1 MKKRVLAAFLTTAIV
16 MAMTGCGGST
26 AAESAASATT
36 QAASAEVA
44 AENEWEND
52 PTAYL
57 SGITASDYVE
67 LPADYS
73 ALTVEVEPAAEVT
86 DEEVENW
93 IDSQRESHKELQEIT
108 NRSVVQEGDVVNI
121 DYVGRINGEEF
132 DGGSAE
138 GYNLE
143 IGSGSFIEGFES
155 GLIDQRVGDTVTL
168 ELTFPEDY
176 GDSTKAG
183 VDAEFEV
190 TINSIQQYVVPDLTD
205 DFVAGLALQDE
216 FGNTLQDE
224 FGNVVGTVDEFRTY
238 VRNYLIENN
247 ESQYT
252 QRLEEA
258 IRTALIEKS
267 TFKEDVPQAMIE
279 RIYDSMGQELSSYA
293 QQYGVD
299 LKTLMQLA
307 YGSTEDSYLQDIK
320 DLAAENAKNN
330 IILKA
335 VADAQ
340 NLSLSD
346 ADFQAEVEK
355 AISSATGYTSVD
367 DVPKADIEA
376 YREAI
381 DKRSAID
388 FLKSKA
394 TVIAPA
400 AAEGSTDAAAEEEAA
415 Q

>member
-1 MKKRVLAAFLTTAIV
+1 MKKRVLAVLLTTAIV
-16 MAMTGCGGST
+16 MAMTGCGGNT

-36 QAASAEVA
+36 QEASAEVA
-44 AENEWEND
+44 AENEWQTD

-73 ALTVEVEPAAEVT
+73 ALTVEVEPVAEVT
-86 DEEVENW
+86 DEEVENL
-93 IDSQRESHKELQEIT
+93 IDSQREAKKELQEIT
-108 NRSVVQEGDVVNI
+108 NRSIVQEGDVVNI
-121 DYVGRINGEEF
+121 DYVGRIDGEEF

-143 IGSGSFIEGFES
+143 IGSNSFIEGFES
-155 GLIDQRVGDTVTL
+155 GLVGAKVGDTVTL

-176 GDSTKAG
+176 ADSTKAG
-183 VDAEFEV
+183 VDAEFDV
-190 TINSIQQYVVPDLTD
+190 TVNSIQQYVVPDLTEE
-205 DFVAGLALQDE
+205 FVAGLA
-216 FGNTLQDE
+216 LQDE
-224 FGNVVGTVDEFRTY
+224 FGNVVGTVDEFRAY

-258 IRTALIEKS
+258 IRTKLMENS
-267 TFKEDVPQAMIE
+267 TFKQDVPQAMVE

-320 DLAAENAKNN
+320 DLAAENAKTT
-330 IILKA
+330 IILQA
-335 VADAQ
+335 VADAEK
-340 NLSLSD
+340 LSMSD
-346 ADFQAEVEK
+346 ADFQAELEK
-355 AISSATGYTSVD
+355 AISSTTGYTSVN
-367 DVPKADIEA
+367 DVPKEDIEA
-376 YREAI
+376 YREAL
-381 DKRSAID
+381 DKRSAMD
-388 FLKSKA
+388 FLKNKA
-394 TVIAPA
+394 TVIAPVA
-400 AAEGSTDAAAEEEAA
+400 GEGNTGATAAEEEVA

>member
-44 AENEWEND
+44 AEDEWEND

-86 DEEVENW
+86 DEEVENL
-93 IDSQRESHKELQEIT
+93 IDSQRESHRELQEIT

-121 DYVGRINGEEF
+121 DYVGRIDGEEF

-143 IGSGSFIEGFES
+143 IGSKSFIKGFES
-155 GLIDQRVGDTVTL
+155 GLVGAKVGDTVTL

-176 GDSTKAG
+176 ADSTKAG
-183 VDAEFEV
+183 VDVEYEV
-190 TINSIQQYVVPDLTD
+190 TVNSIQGYFLPDLTD
-205 DFVAGLALQDE
+205 EFVASLA
-216 FGNTLQDE
+216 LQDE
-224 FGNVVGTVDEFRTY
+224 FGNVVGTVDDLRAYE
-238 VRNYLIENN
+238 RNYLIESN

-252 QRLEEA
+252 WRLEEA
-258 IRTALIEKS
+258 IRTKLMENS
-267 TFKEDVPQAMIE
+267 TFKQDVPQAMVE
-279 RIYDSMGQELSSYA
+279 RIYDSMGLELSYRA

-320 DLAAENAKNN
+320 DLAAEIAKTN
-330 IILKA
+330 IILQA
-335 VADAQ
+335 VADAEK
-340 NLSLSD
+340 LSLSD

-355 AISSATGYTSVD
+355 AVSSTTGYTSVD

-376 YREAI
+376 YREAL

>member
-1 MKKRVLAAFLTTAIV
+1 MLNWKGRTLVMKKRVLAAFLTTAIV

-86 DEEVENW
+86 DEEVENL
-93 IDSQRESHKELQEIT
+93 IDSQRESSKELQEIT
-108 NRSVVQEGDVVNI
+108 NRSVV
-121 DYVGRINGEEF
+121 
-132 DGGSAE
+132 AE

-205 DFVAGLALQDE
+205 DFVAGLA
-216 FGNTLQDE
+216 LQDE

-320 DLAAENAKNN
+320 DLAAENAKSN
-330 IILKA
+330 IVLKA

-340 NLSLSD
+340 NLSMSD

-355 AISSATGYTSVD
+355 AISSTTGYTSVS
-367 DVPKADIEA
+367 DVPKEDIEA
-376 YREAI
+376 YREAL

-388 FLKSKA
+388 FLKNKA
-394 TVIAPA
+394 TVIAPV

>member
-1 MKKRVLAAFLTTAIV
+1 
-16 MAMTGCGGST
+16 
-26 AAESAASATT
+26 
-36 QAASAEVA
+36 
-44 AENEWEND
+44 
-52 PTAYL
+52 
-57 SGITASDYVE
+57 
-67 LPADYS
+67 
-73 ALTVEVEPAAEVT
+73 
-86 DEEVENW
+86 
-93 IDSQRESHKELQEIT
+93 
-108 NRSVVQEGDVVNI
+108 
-121 DYVGRINGEEF
+121 
-132 DGGSAE
+132 
-138 GYNLE
+138 
-143 IGSGSFIEGFES
+143 
-155 GLIDQRVGDTVTL
+155 
-168 ELTFPEDY
+168 
-176 GDSTKAG
+176 
-183 VDAEFEV
+183 
-190 TINSIQQYVVPDLTD
+190 
-205 DFVAGLALQDE
+205 
-216 FGNTLQDE
+216 
-224 FGNVVGTVDEFRTY
+224 
-238 VRNYLIENN
+238 
-247 ESQYT
+247 
-252 QRLEEA
+252 
-258 IRTALIEKS
+258 
-267 TFKEDVPQAMIE
+267 MIE

>member
-1 MKKRVLAAFLTTAIV
+1 

-44 AENEWEND
+44 AEDEWAND

-67 LPADYS
+67 LPADYA

-86 DEEVENW
+86 DEEVENL
-93 IDSQRESHKELQEIT
+93 IDSQRESRKELQEIT
-108 NRSVVQEGDVVNI
+108 NRSAVQEGDVVNI
-121 DYVGRINGEEF
+121 DYVGRIDGEEF

-216 FGNTLQDE
+216 FGN
-224 FGNVVGTVDEFRTY
+224 VVGTVDEFR
-238 VRNYLIENN
+238 LIENN

-320 DLAAENAKNN
+320 DLAAENAKSN
-330 IILKA
+330 IVLKA

-340 NLSLSD
+340 NLSMSD

-355 AISSATGYTSVD
+355 AISSTTGYTSVS
-367 DVPKADIEA
+367 DVPKEDIEA
-376 YREAI
+376 YREAL

-388 FLKSKA
+388 FLKNKA
-394 TVIAPA
+394 TVIAPV

>member
-44 AENEWEND
+44 AEDEWAND

-67 LPADYS
+67 LPADYA

-86 DEEVENW
+86 DEEVENL
-93 IDSQRESHKELQEIT
+93 IDSQRESRKELQEIT
-108 NRSVVQEGDVVNI
+108 NRSAVQEGDVVNI
-121 DYVGRINGEEF
+121 DYVGRIDGEEF

-216 FGNTLQDE
+216 FGN
-224 FGNVVGTVDEFRTY
+224 VVGTVDEFRTY

-293 QQYGVD
+293 VTCRISRIWQRR
-299 LKTLMQLA
+299 TPR
-307 YGSTEDSYLQDIK
+307 
-320 DLAAENAKNN
+320 
-330 IILKA
+330 
-335 VADAQ
+335 
-340 NLSLSD
+340 
-346 ADFQAEVEK
+346 
-355 AISSATGYTSVD
+355 AISSSRQSRMLRT
-367 DVPKADIEA
+367 
-376 YREAI
+376 
-381 DKRSAID
+381 
-388 FLKSKA
+388 
-394 TVIAPA
+394 
-400 AAEGSTDAAAEEEAA
+400 
-415 Q
+415 

>member
-86 DEEVENW
+86 DEEVENL
-93 IDSQRESHKELQEIT
+93 IDSQRESSKELQEIT

-216 FGNTLQDE
+216 FGN
-224 FGNVVGTVDEFRTY
+224 VVGTVDEFRTY

-258 IRTALIEKS
+258 IRNALSEKT
-267 TFKEDVPQAMIE
+267 TFKKDVPPAMVLRNSEAIVN
-279 RIYDSMGQELSSYA
+279 ELTSYA
-293 QQYGVD
+293 TQYGID
-299 LKTLMQLA
+299 LKTLMQIA
-307 YGSTEDSYLQDIK
+307 YGSTEESYMQDIN
-320 DLAAENAKNN
+320 DMAVENVKKS
-330 IILKA
+330 IMLKA
-335 VADAQ
+335 IGDKEG
-340 NLSLSD
+340 LTLSD
-346 ADFQAEVEK
+346 DAFQTELEV
-355 AISSATGYTSVD
+355 AVSNSGFTSVEE
-367 DVPKADIEA
+367 VAREDIEA
-376 YREAI
+376 YREI
-381 DKRSAID
+381 LDKRKIMD
-388 FLKSKA
+388 FLKSKT
-394 TVIAPA
+394 TVVAPA
-400 AAEGSTDAAAEEEAA
+400 AEEGSTGNTAAPAAEAA

>member
-44 AENEWEND
+44 AEDEWEND

-93 IDSQRESHKELQEIT
+93 IDSQRESRKELQEIT

-121 DYVGRINGEEF
+121 DYVGRIDGEEF

-168 ELTFPEDY
+168 ELTFPENY
-176 GDSTKAG
+176 GDTTKAG
-183 VDAEFEV
+183 VDAEFDV

-205 DFVAGLALQDE
+205 DFVAELALPPDE
-216 FGNTLQDE
+216 FGNT
-224 FGNVVGTVDEFRTY
+224 VGTVEELRIY
-238 VRNYLIENN
+238 ARNDLIENN
-247 ESQYT
+247 EKRYT

-258 IRTALIEKS
+258 IRTALMDKS
-267 TFKEDVPQAMIE
+267 TVKKDVPQAMIE
-279 RIYDSMGQELSSYA
+279 RIYDSLGLELSYRA
-293 QQYGVD
+293 QQFG
-299 LKTLMQLA
+299 
-307 YGSTEDSYLQDIK
+307 YLQDIK

-376 YREAI
+376 YREAL

>member
-86 DEEVENW
+86 DEEVENL
-93 IDSQRESHKELQEIT
+93 IDSQRESSKELQEIT

-121 DYVGRINGEEF
+121 DYVGRIDGEEF

-168 ELTFPEDY
+168 ELTFPENY
-176 GDSTKAG
+176 GDTTKAG
-183 VDAEFEV
+183 VDAEFDV

-205 DFVAGLALQDE
+205 DFVAELALPPDE
-216 FGNTLQDE
+216 FGNT
-224 FGNVVGTVDEFRTY
+224 VGTVEELRIY
-238 VRNYLIENN
+238 ARNDLIENN
-247 ESQYT
+247 EKRYT

-258 IRTALIEKS
+258 IRTALMDKS
-267 TFKEDVPQAMIE
+267 TFKKDVPQAMIE
-279 RIYDSMGQELSSYA
+279 RIYDSLGLELSSYA

-376 YREAI
+376 YREAL

-388 FLKSKA
+388 FLKCKA

>member
-44 AENEWEND
+44 AEDEWEND

-121 DYVGRINGEEF
+121 DYVGRIDGEEF

-155 GLIDQRVGDTVTL
+155 GLIDQRVGDDT
-168 ELTFPEDY
+168 
-176 GDSTKAG
+176 TKAG
-183 VDAEFEV
+183 VDAEFDV

-205 DFVAGLALQDE
+205 DFVAELALPPDE
-216 FGNTLQDE
+216 FGNTVE
-224 FGNVVGTVDEFRTY
+224 TVEEYRIY
-238 VRNYLIENN
+238 ARNDLIENN
-247 ESQYT
+247 EKRYT

-258 IRTALIEKS
+258 IRTALMDKS
-267 TFKEDVPQAMIE
+267 TFKKDVPQAMIE
-279 RIYDSMGQELSSYA
+279 RIYDSLGLELSYRA
-293 QQYGVD
+293 QQFGVD

>member
-44 AENEWEND
+44 AEDEWAND

-67 LPADYS
+67 LPADYA

-86 DEEVENW
+86 DEEVENL
-93 IDSQRESHKELQEIT
+93 IDSQRESRKELQEIT
-108 NRSVVQEGDVVNI
+108 NRSAVQEGDVVNI
-121 DYVGRINGEEF
+121 DYVGRIDGEEF

-216 FGNTLQDE
+216 FGN
-224 FGNVVGTVDEFRTY
+224 VVGTVER
-238 VRNYLIENN
+238 R
-247 ESQYT
+247 SS
-252 QRLEEA
+252 R
-258 IRTALIEKS
+258 R
-267 TFKEDVPQAMIE
+267 VPLRKMC
-279 RIYDSMGQELSSYA
+279 RR
-293 QQYGVD
+293 
-299 LKTLMQLA
+299 
-307 YGSTEDSYLQDIK
+307 
-320 DLAAENAKNN
+320 
-330 IILKA
+330 
-335 VADAQ
+335 
-340 NLSLSD
+340 
-346 ADFQAEVEK
+346 
-355 AISSATGYTSVD
+355 
-367 DVPKADIEA
+367 P
-376 YREAI
+376 
-381 DKRSAID
+381 
-388 FLKSKA
+388 
-394 TVIAPA
+394 
-400 AAEGSTDAAAEEEAA
+400 
-415 Q
+415 

>member
-44 AENEWEND
+44 AEDEWEND

-86 DEEVENW
+86 DEEVENL
-93 IDSQRESHKELQEIT
+93 IDSQRESSKELQEIT

-121 DYVGRINGEEF
+121 DYVGRIDGEEF

-143 IGSGSFIEGFES
+143 IGSKSFIKGFES
-155 GLIDQRVGDTVTL
+155 GLVGAKVGDTVTL

-176 GDSTKAG
+176 ADSTKAG
-183 VDAEFEV
+183 VDAEFDV
-190 TINSIQQYVVPDLTD
+190 TVNSIQQYVVPDLTD
-205 DFVAGLALQDE
+205 EFVASLE
-216 FGNTLQDE
+216 LQDE
-224 FGNVVGTVDEFRTY
+224 FGNVVGTVDEFRAY
-238 VRNYLIENN
+238 ARNYLIESN

-258 IRTALIEKS
+258 IRTKLMENS
-267 TFKEDVPQAMIE
+267 TFKQDVPQAMVE

-320 DLAAENAKNN
+320 DLAAENAKTT
-330 IILKA
+330 IILQA
-335 VADAQ
+335 VADAEK
-340 NLSLSD
+340 LSMSD
-346 ADFQAEVEK
+346 ADFQAELEK
-355 AISSATGYTSVD
+355 AISSTSGYTSVS
-367 DVPKADIEA
+367 DVPKEDIEA
-376 YREAI
+376 YREAL

-388 FLKSKA
+388 FLKNKA
-394 TVIAPA
+394 TVIAPVA
-400 AAEGSTDAAAEEEAA
+400 EEGSTGATAETEVA

>member
-44 AENEWEND
+44 AEDEWAND

-67 LPADYS
+67 LPADYA

-86 DEEVENW
+86 DEEVENL
-93 IDSQRESHKELQEIT
+93 IDSQRESSKELQEIT

-216 FGNTLQDE
+216 FGN
-224 FGNVVGTVDEFRTY
+224 VVGTVDEFRTY

-293 QQYGVD
+293 
-299 LKTLMQLA
+299 
-307 YGSTEDSYLQDIK
+307 DSY
-320 DLAAENAKNN
+320 AAG
-330 IILKA
+330 IWFHRG
-335 VADAQ
+335 Q
-340 NLSLSD
+340 LS
-346 ADFQAEVEK
+346 A
-355 AISSATGYTSVD
+355 GYQ
-367 DVPKADIEA
+367 
-376 YREAI
+376 
-381 DKRSAID
+381 
-388 FLKSKA
+388 
-394 TVIAPA
+394 
-400 AAEGSTDAAAEEEAA
+400 GSGSGERQE
-415 Q
+415 QYYP

>member
-36 QAASAEVA
+36 QAASAEWA
-44 AENEWEND
+44 AEDEWAND

-67 LPADYS
+67 LPADYA

-86 DEEVENW
+86 DEEVENL
-93 IDSQRESHKELQEIT
+93 IDSQRESSKELQEIT

-121 DYVGRINGEEF
+121 DYVGRIDGEEF

-216 FGNTLQDE
+216 FGN
-224 FGNVVGTVDEFRTY
+224 VVGTVDEFRTY

-279 RIYDSMGQELSSYA
+279 RIYAAMGLELSSYA
-293 QQYGVD
+293 QQCGVD
-299 LKTLMQLA
+299 
-307 YGSTEDSYLQDIK
+307 
-320 DLAAENAKNN
+320 
-330 IILKA
+330 
-335 VADAQ
+335 
-340 NLSLSD
+340 
-346 ADFQAEVEK
+346 
-355 AISSATGYTSVD
+355 
-367 DVPKADIEA
+367 
-376 YREAI
+376 
-381 DKRSAID
+381 
-388 FLKSKA
+388 
-394 TVIAPA
+394 
-400 AAEGSTDAAAEEEAA
+400 
-415 Q
+415 

>member
-44 AENEWEND
+44 AEDEWAND

-67 LPADYS
+67 LPADYA

-86 DEEVENW
+86 DEEVENL
-93 IDSQRESHKELQEIT
+93 IDSQRESRKELQEIT
-108 NRSVVQEGDVVNI
+108 NRSAVQEGDVVNI
-121 DYVGRINGEEF
+121 DYVGRIDGEEF

-205 DFVAGLALQDE
+205 DFVAELELPPDE
-216 FGNTLQDE
+216 FGNT
-224 FGNVVGTVDEFRTY
+224 VGTVEEYRIY
-238 VRNYLIENN
+238 VRNDLIENN
-247 ESQYT
+247 EKRYT

-258 IRTALIEKS
+258 IRTALMDKS
-267 TFKEDVPQAMIE
+267 TFKKDVPQAMIE
-279 RIYDSMGQELSSYA
+279 RIYDSLGLELSYKA
-293 QQYGVD
+293 QEFGVD

-320 DLAAENAKNN
+320 DLAAENVKKN

-335 VADAQ
+335 VADAE
-340 NLSLSD
+340 NLSISD

-355 AISSATGYTSVD
+355 AISKTGYTSVD

-376 YREAI
+376 YREAL